1 MIGAGTQSLGSRLV
15 AKLWFLKSKLKKKKC
30 SRGLRKAESKDSV
43 ASKVD
48 VSFTSLMAS
57 WIHSRSFDISDSML
71 LLIIHKRLSGHPR
84 GDMEQGRRDLGW
96 GCKSELL
103 AWSWCLKPYER
114 VQIKRR
120 SKLKAEP
127 WAAPRKGFVDE
138 KEDPVKDTKKEWPER
153 CGDARL
159 VWSTNLKW
167 EKHFRKKGMVGCVRS
182 PERRGQEGYG

>member
-1 MIGAGTQSLGSRLV
+1 
-15 AKLWFLKSKLKKKKC
+15 
-30 SRGLRKAESKDSV
+30 
-43 ASKVD
+43 
-48 VSFTSLMAS
+48 MAS

-84 GDMEQGRRDLGW
+84 GDMEHGRRDLGW

-103 AWSWCLKPYER
+103 AWSWCLKPYEW

-127 WAAPRKGFVDE
+127 WTAPRKGFVDE
-138 KEDPVKDTKKEWPER
+138 KEDPVKDTKKEWPAR

-159 VWSTNLKW
+159 LWSTNLKW
-167 EKHFRKKGMVGCVRS
+167 EKHFRKKSMIGCVRS
-182 PERRGQEGYG
+182 PERRGQEGYRYDVPLGEVGGLLPWQVGCSLWRRSQGHCPWSHLSTSRVS